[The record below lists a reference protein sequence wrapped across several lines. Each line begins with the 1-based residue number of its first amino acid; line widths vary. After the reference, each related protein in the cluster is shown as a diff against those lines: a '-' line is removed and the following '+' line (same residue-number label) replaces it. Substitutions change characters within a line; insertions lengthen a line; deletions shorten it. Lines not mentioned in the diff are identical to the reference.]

1 MDSSKLFS
9 KTIGVM
15 EKSLQLRARQ
25 HDVIVSNIV
34 NMDTPNYKAFELH
47 IEEELGGQ
55 VDGKKVLGLTR
66 TSPDHLPVQRAGTK
80 NLKPVAVDISKQ
92 ATLRG
97 DGNTVDIDKEMGKLA
112 ENNFMYKASAQ
123 LIYKKFEGL
132 KNAIKGGSQ

>member
-97 DGNTVDIDKEMGKLA
+97 DGNTVDMDREMVNLS
-112 ENNFMYKASAQ
+112 ENS
-123 LIYKKFEGL
+123 LIYRASSQIISKMFGAL
-132 KNAIKGGSQ
+132 KAAIKSGK